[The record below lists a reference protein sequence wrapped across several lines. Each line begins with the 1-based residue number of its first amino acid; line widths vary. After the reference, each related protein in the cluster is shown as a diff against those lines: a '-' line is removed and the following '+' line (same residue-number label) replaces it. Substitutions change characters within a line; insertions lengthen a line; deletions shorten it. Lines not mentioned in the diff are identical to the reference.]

1 MVMTEILYLVISI
14 LLSLYGFNTLYLILL
29 YYRSKS
35 KVESQSAPAAP
46 PDWPKVTVQLPLY
59 NEVYMVERLLKA
71 VNAFDYPRNRLQIQ
85 VLDDSTD
92 ETTVLAAAFIQQL
105 HAGGLNIVHLH
116 RSDRTGYKAG
126 ALKAGM
132 QSATGEFIAIFDA
145 DFIPPRDF
153 LRKAIPWFADPRV
166 GCVQGQWGHTNRNYS
181 LLTRLQALA
190 VDAHGAIIQ
199 AARSRNGLFV
209 QFTGTAGMFRRKCLE
224 EAGGWQADTQT
235 EDFDLSLRA
244 QLKGWRIEY
253 RPELTAPAELP
264 VQMAAFKNQQARWS
278 KGSIQTTRKLLLP
291 LLRSSQPIRVKIQAM
306 AMLLQYLMHPLAL
319 TAFLLTIILSQQHIS
334 FPAWTAALI
343 IPSTAVPLLYL
354 SSDVCTDYAWW
365 KRIGLTFGL
374 LLLGIG
380 ISLNDSKAILEGLFS
395 KGSGVFLRTPK
406 FAVHQEGETWERSG
420 YSLGH
425 QPGAWVE
432 TVIGLATWIY
442 AWICGQWDLK
452 LAIWLLFFGLG
463 FLLVSAITLAQSPGL
478 MHRKDIDKKN
488 IDHQTS

>member
-1 MVMTEILYLVISI
+1 MVMTEILYLGVSF
-14 LLSLYGFNTLYLILL
+14 LLALYGFNTLYLILL
-29 YYRSKS
+29 YYRSK
-35 KVESQSAPAAP
+35 KRIRLQPVPVAPTE
-46 PDWPKVTVQLPLY
+46 WPMVTVQLPLY

-71 VNAFDYPRNRLQIQ
+71 VNAFDYPRSRLQIQ

-92 ETTVLAAAFIQQL
+92 ETTTRAAAFIHQL
-105 HAGGLNIVHLH
+105 SASGLNIVHLH

-132 QSATGEFIAIFDA
+132 ESATGEFIAIFDA

-153 LRKAIPWFADPRV
+153 LRKAIPWFSDPRV

-190 VDAHGAIIQ
+190 VDAHGTIIQ

-235 EDFDLSLRA
+235 EDFDLCLRA
-244 QLKGWRIEY
+244 QLQGWRFEY
-253 RPELTAPAELP
+253 RPELIAPAELP

-278 KGSIQTTRKLLLP
+278 RGSIQTTRKILFP
-291 LLRSSQPIRVKIQAM
+291 LLRSSQPVRVKIQAV

-319 TAFLLTIILSQQHIS
+319 TAFLLTIALSIQHIS
-334 FPAWTAALI
+334 LPVWTAALI
-343 IPSTAVPLLYL
+343 IPSAAVPLLYL
-354 SSDVCTDYAWW
+354 SSDVRTGYAWW
-365 KRIGLTFGL
+365 KRVGLTLGL

-380 ISLNDSKAILEGLFS
+380 ISLSDSKAILEGLFS

-406 FAVHQEGETWERSG
+406 FAVQREGETWEYSG
-420 YSLGH
+420 YVLGQ
-425 QPGAWVE
+425 QPGAWAE
-432 TVIGLATWIY
+432 TVIGLATWVY
-442 AWICGQWDLK
+442 AWICGQWDVK
-452 LAIWLLFFGLG
+452 LAIWLMFFGLG

-478 MHRKDIDKKN
+478 MRRKDTQKKN
-488 IDHQTS
+488 IDQQTP